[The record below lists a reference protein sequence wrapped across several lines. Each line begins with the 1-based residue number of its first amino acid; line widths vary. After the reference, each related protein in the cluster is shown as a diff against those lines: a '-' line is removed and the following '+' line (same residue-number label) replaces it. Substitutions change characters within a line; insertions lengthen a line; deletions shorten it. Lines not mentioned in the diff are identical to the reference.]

1 MQLKFFQKSD
11 PPIGCATRTPTSV
24 VQLRVWLETD
34 PPIARATATPPS
46 AVLLDSMLR
55 QAEEDAKI
63 RVVHSPQLSREELT
77 VI

>member
-1 MQLKFFQKSD
+1 MQLKFFLKSD
-11 PPIGCATRTPTSV
+11 PPIGCATPTPPSV
-24 VQLRVWLETD
+24 VQLRVWLEPD
-34 PPIARATATPPS
+34 PPITRATATPPS